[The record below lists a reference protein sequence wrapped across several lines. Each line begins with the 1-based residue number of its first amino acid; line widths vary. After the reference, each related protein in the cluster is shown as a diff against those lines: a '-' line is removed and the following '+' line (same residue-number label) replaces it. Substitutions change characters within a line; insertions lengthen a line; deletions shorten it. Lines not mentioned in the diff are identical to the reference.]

1 MASEENNEIVKEE
14 LSLSE
19 YLEPDTP
26 EILEIKSLEYRE
38 PEYGEYL
45 GAIEYSI
52 ALYYYENDRKIEDK
66 DVMLALKNI
75 MLNYELEISFFSRDI
90 EILIINNLIWPLR
103 EKPITHHEFRLAID
117 YVLWV
122 IENRTWMED
131 KQAYVKWVAYVMGL
145 YSEEEE
151 KKYERNFKR
160 LAKKRGMSEDD
171 MDLLL
176 LKSEED
182 YFSKATDIEAFPGG
196 DIGKSK
202 QEIDFTLMSDEEKYN
217 FLLEKGPEFPG
228 LLEFYIYELAENQE
242 FEKIKKLYSKLSEK
256 HPDFTHLDFL
266 MGVIHISIDPALAK
280 SCFEKTLEMAEKDKA
295 VPETVLQSLRLNI
308 SSLEECL
315 SEEIE
320 EAEEK
325 NRSEKRISRRKK
337 G

>member
-1 MASEENNEIVKEE
+1 MASEENNETFKEE

-19 YLEPDTP
+19 YLETDTP

-52 ALYYYENDRKIEDK
+52 ALYYYENNRKIEDK
-66 DVMLALKNI
+66 DVILALKNI
-75 MLNYELEISFFSRDI
+75 MLNYELDISFFSRDI

-131 KQAYVKWVAYVMGL
+131 KQAYVKWVAYAMGL

-182 YFSKATDIEAFPGG
+182 YFSKATDIEAFPGE

-217 FLLEKGPEFPG
+217 FLLEKGPEFHG

-266 MGVIHISIDPALAK
+266 MWVIHISIDPALAK
-280 SCFEKTLEMAEKDKA
+280 SCFEKTLEMAEKDEA